1 MSKTFLRSTF
11 LAVIALLLST
21 ASSAATIKLVDVDH
35 ALPRDGVYAGLY
47 TLNIDGQNELAMCD
61 DFNTAI
67 YIGLQWTATPYGY
80 SQIVGSAPVKFA
92 SAGVSKYSEIGYLF
106 SLVPT
111 SSASQQ
117 ADINLAVWKIMTP
130 TAALSLTGDALS
142 YFNNATSGAYNTFD
156 YTKFMRV
163 WTPNPLNASQEF
175 LSAPPT
181 ATPPSSVPL
190 PAGLWLFASGLAGLV
205 GTLRRTAVPG

>member
-92 SAGVSKYSEIGYLF
+92 SAGVFEIQRDRL
-106 SLVPT
+106 SVQ
-111 SSASQQ
+111 SR
-117 ADINLAVWKIMTP
+117 ADLKRI
-130 TAALSLTGDALS
+130 
-142 YFNNATSGAYNTFD
+142 
-156 YTKFMRV
+156 
-163 WTPNPLNASQEF
+163 
-175 LSAPPT
+175 
-181 ATPPSSVPL
+181 
-190 PAGLWLFASGLAGLV
+190 PAGGYQSGGMEDHDAHS
-205 GTLRRTAVPG
+205 GTVPDWRRAILLQQRHQRRVQHIRLHEVHESLDTKPAEREPGISQRTADRNPAQ